1 MKRTIAL
8 LLILVCI
15 SGIAAADTDLSSMT
29 FDELV
34 ALNKAVVMEIMTRP
48 EWKEVT
54 VPGGTW
60 IVGKDIPAG
69 TYSITPAKGGGF
81 ITVKDASGKNIV
93 NQGIRNAE
101 NAIGRVELLDGYT
114 VYIERGS
121 VIFSPAIGLG
131 F

>member
-8 LLILVCI
+8 LLILVCVAAT
-15 SGIAAADTDLSSMT
+15 AAADTDLSSMT

-60 IVGKDIPAG
+60 FVGKDIPAG
-69 TYSITPAKGGGF
+69 TYSITPAKGGGYIE
-81 ITVKDASGKNIV
+81 ITDKSGNSIV
-93 NQGIRNAE
+93 NQGIRNME
-101 NAIGRVELLDGYT
+101 NAIGKVELLDGYV

>member
-8 LLILVCI
+8 LLILVCVAAT
-15 SGIAAADTDLSSMT
+15 AAADTDLSSMT

-69 TYSITPAKGGGF
+69 TYSITPTDSGGYIE
-81 ITVKDASGKNIV
+81 ITDKSGNSIV
-93 NQGIRNAE
+93 NQGIRNME
-101 NAIGRVELLDGYT
+101 NAIGKVELLDGYV

>member
-8 LLILVCI
+8 LLILVCVAAT
-15 SGIAAADTDLSSMT
+15 AAADTDLSSMT

-69 TYSITPAKGGGF
+69 AYSITPTDSGGYIE
-81 ITVKDASGKNIV
+81 ITDKSGNSIV
-93 NQGIRNAE
+93 NQGIRNME
-101 NAIGRVELLDGYT
+101 NAIGKVELLDGYV